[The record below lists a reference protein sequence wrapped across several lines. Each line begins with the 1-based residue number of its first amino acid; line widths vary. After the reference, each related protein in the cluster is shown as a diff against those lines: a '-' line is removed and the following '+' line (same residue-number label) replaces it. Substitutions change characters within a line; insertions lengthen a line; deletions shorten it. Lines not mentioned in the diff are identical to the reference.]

1 MRKPKSFLRVFT
13 DTGPLVALAV
23 AIALMI
29 GIVGPAS
36 AQFFNFG
43 GPSRPAPRSGGGWFG
58 GDFFQ
63 PFQQTPSQQQ
73 APRQDFSRAPGPA
86 KRDTVPERNVLVLG
100 DAMADWLGY
109 GLEDAYAEQP
119 DMGVIRKHK
128 TVSGLIKYQPRGEP
142 ADWAAAAKAILA
154 TEKPDAIVVML
165 GLHDRVAIREA
176 LTEKKTDKKEDKK
189 DARAKPGDAK
199 SKPESSTDAAK
210 SDAGK
215 PDTAKADGTKADT
228 AKTDTAKTDTAKADD
243 AEDDDAPQI
252 AAPEKGAR
260 AGGGLYEF
268 RDERWVELYAKKIE
282 ELIGVLK
289 SKGVPV
295 LWVGLPAIRGQKGT
309 SDLLFLDALYRDGAG
324 KAGITYVDVWD
335 GFVDEGGRFM
345 QRGPDFEGQPRKLRA
360 DDGVFFTK
368 AGARK
373 LAHYVEREVTRL
385 LAGRSGPIAVPIEPV
400 TPDANVVPGQPA
412 PRPLAGPVM
421 PLVASSVGTDQLL
434 GGPGSRPA
442 GVDALAARTLV
453 KGEALAAPAG
463 RADDYAWPRREI
475 GREQAKGDTPMAATS
490 PSGTVAA
497 VPGQKQ
503 LLLPP
508 PQQTFQQQKRQPPP
522 TQIRPA
528 QNNNGPSLRDFFGGF
543 GAPPSQPAPPPA
555 AHRVDRQ
562 PRACRVRRV
571 VSDDRPKSRRAI
583 SCDSGET
590 RVSRRCRAARRQRRY
605 AGMRADLSVIAPARR
620 RTARWARHQQRQRKT
635 NSTCDQQRAE
645 RIFLHGFCHRLLAA
659 ANGVA
664 AVFIGV
670 LGIVDGGIGGVAGGI
685 LGLAVEILHRAGGF
699 ARAAL
704 GLRLRIASHVANSA
718 FDLTGKILGRADN
731 SILVHRGLS
740 CFQRM

>member
-13 DTGPLVALAV
+13 DTGPLVALGV

-63 PFQQTPSQQQ
+63 PFQQQAPQ
-73 APRQDFSRAPGPA
+73 APRQDFSRAPAPA

-109 GLEDAYAEQP
+109 GLEDAYGEQP

-165 GLHDRVAIREA
+165 GLNDRVSIREA
-176 LTEKKTDKKEDKK
+176 APEKKSDKKDDKK

-199 SKPESSTDAAK
+199 SKPESSTDK

-215 PDTAKADGTKADT
+215 SDTAKADGTKADT
-228 AKTDTAKTDTAKADD
+228 AKTDTAKADD
-243 AEDDDAPQI
+243 ADDDDTPQI
-252 AAPEKGAR
+252 AAPEKR

-309 SDLLFLDALYRDGAG
+309 ADLLFLDALYRDGAG

-335 GFVDEGGRFM
+335 GFVDEAGRFL
-345 QRGPDFEGQPRKLRA
+345 QKGPDFEGQIRQLRTA
-360 DDGVFFTK
+360 DGVFFTRP
-368 AGARK
+368 GARK

-385 LAGRSGPIAVPIEPV
+385 LASRSGPIAVPIEPA
-400 TPDANVVPGQPA
+400 TPEANVAPGQPA

-442 GVDALAARTLV
+442 AVDALAARTLV
-453 KGEALAAPAG
+453 KGEALAPPAG
-463 RADDYAWPRREI
+463 RADDYAWPPREI
-475 GREQAKGDTPMAATS
+475 GREQARGDTP
-490 PSGTVAA
+490 VAA
-497 VPGQKQ
+497 ASPGGTGAAAPGQRQ

-508 PQQTFQQQKRQPPP
+508 PQQTLQQQRKPQQPQQPQQP
-522 TQIRPA
+522 LQLRPA
-528 QNNNGPSLRDFFGGF
+528 QNNGPSLRDFFGGF
-543 GAPPSQPAPPPA
+543 GAAPRQPAPP
-555 AHRVDRQ
+555 
-562 PRACRVRRV
+562 
-571 VSDDRPKSRRAI
+571 
-583 SCDSGET
+583 
-590 RVSRRCRAARRQRRY
+590 
-605 AGMRADLSVIAPARR
+605 
-620 RTARWARHQQRQRKT
+620 
-635 NSTCDQQRAE
+635 
-645 RIFLHGFCHRLLAA
+645 AA
-659 ANGVA
+659 APPRGPITPGAPRPPGNVG
-664 AVFIGV
+664 
-670 LGIVDGGIGGVAGGI
+670 
-685 LGLAVEILHRAGGF
+685 R
-699 ARAAL
+699 
-704 GLRLRIASHVANSA
+704 SA
-718 FDLTGKILGRADN
+718 EVPPGNVTRF
-731 SILVHRGLS
+731 
-740 CFQRM
+740 